1 MSISGARP
9 AFDIDLEE
17 YEKRLRAAG
26 APAAGVEDPLAEL
39 ARLVE
44 ASRPKVPAAPRF
56 AAAPPP
62 SSGLRSFDTP
72 LPPAAPVPPSA
83 VDVRDYRPALE
94 EPLDDGFDDVD
105 EADDPALARF
115 GGGPAVSAPEPR
127 RSRRWTFTVSAL
139 ALAGAAMIGGVFLL
153 KGKTPGFQKEPPFIA
168 AAVGPTK
175 VQPPSDATVSAS
187 DDAGGSLLKD
197 DTRSNHVKVVN
208 TEEQPVDLNAQSG
221 SQPAPVSA
229 PAAQDAPPPDTS
241 QPSPNGALEAPGT
254 PAGSLVRGTVDTP
267 VVVGTGPSLATSP
280 FPEPKAVR
288 TISLRPDGTPIAAG
302 SPDAQTAQAPPSE
315 PAAPGPAAA
324 PADAANAQSSTPK
337 IDLPTKLSPPKSS
350 ARVAVAKTDTTA
362 PANPA
367 DMAGETETPAA
378 PAAKPVKPKV
388 KAQAPVQAPA
398 PAPAAAAATAEAAPP
413 AAAPEPADATATTS
427 GGWAVQLAA
436 PRSETEAKAVV
447 AKLNEKYASAL
458 GGSSLGVHKANVN
471 GETVYRVRV
480 VGLNK
485 ADAAAL
491 CARLKGNGGECFVA
505 K

>member
-44 ASRPKVPAAPRF
+44 ASRPRG
-56 AAAPPP
+56 AAA
-62 SSGLRSFDTP
+62 
-72 LPPAAPVPPSA
+72 A

-94 EPLDDGFDDVD
+94 EPPEDALSFDGLEE
-105 EADDPALARF
+105 EADDHALRRF
-115 GGGPAVSAPEPR
+115 DGGSAVSGPEPR

-139 ALAGAAMIGGVFLL
+139 ALAGIAMIGGVFVL
-153 KGKTPGFQKEPPFIA
+153 KGKAPGFQKEPPFIA

-197 DTRSNHVKVVN
+197 ETRSSHVKVVN
-208 TEEQPVDLNAQSG
+208 TEEQPVDLNAQTA
-221 SQPAPVSA
+221 SQPARVNT
-229 PAAQDAPPPDTS
+229 PASQDQPPPDTA
-241 QPSPNGALEAPGT
+241 QPSPNPALESPGN

-267 VVVGTGPSLATSP
+267 VVIGSAQSPAPSP

-288 TISLRPDGTPIAAG
+288 TISLRPDGTPIPAG
-302 SPDAQTAQAPPSE
+302 SVDAQAGQAPPSE
-315 PAAPGPAAA
+315 PAQAPRSATAPDKAAQ
-324 PADAANAQSSTPK
+324 ADAANAQSSTPK
-337 IDLPTKLSPPKSS
+337 IELPTKLSPPKSS
-350 ARVAVAKTDTTA
+350 ARVVVAKTDTTA
-362 PANPA
+362 PADGA
-367 DMAGETETPAA
+367 EAAGEPEATAT
-378 PAAKPVKPKV
+378 PAAKPEKPKA
-388 KAQAPVQAPA
+388 KAQAPAPV
-398 PAPAAAAATAEAAPP
+398 TAEAAPS
-413 AAAPEPADATATTS
+413 AAAQEPTDAAATSS

-436 PRSETEAKAVV
+436 PRSETEARAVV

-458 GGSSLGVHKANVN
+458 GGTSLGVHKASVN

-480 VGLNK
+480 VGLSK
-485 ADAAAL
+485 TDAAAL

>member
-44 ASRPKVPAAPRF
+44 ASRPKAAAQPRF

-62 SSGLRSFDTP
+62 PSGLRSFDKP
-72 LPPAAPVPPSA
+72 LPPSAPPPPSA

-94 EPLDDGFDDVD
+94 EPFDDD
-105 EADDPALARF
+105 FESAEDADDPALARF
-115 GGGPAVSAPEPR
+115 GGSSAVSGPEPR

-139 ALAGAAMIGGVFLL
+139 ALAGIAMIGGVFVL
-153 KGKTPGFQKEPPFIA
+153 KGKTAGFQKEPPFIA

-197 DTRSNHVKVVN
+197 ETRSNHVKVVN
-208 TEEQPVDLNAQSG
+208 TEEQPVDLNAQTA
-221 SQPAPVSA
+221 SQPAPAPA
-229 PAAQDAPPPDTS
+229 PAAQDAPSPDTS
-241 QPSPNGALEAPGT
+241 QAPPNPAPEAPGS
-254 PAGSLVRGTVDTP
+254 PAGSLVRSTVDTP
-267 VVVGTGPSLATSP
+267 VVIGSGPSLATSP

-302 SPDAQTAQAPPSE
+302 SADVQAAPPE
-315 PAAPGPAAA
+315 PAAPGPAAGA
-324 PADAANAQSSTPK
+324 ADAANAQSSTPK

-362 PANPA
+362 PANAA
-367 DMAGETETPAA
+367 DASGETEAPAA
-378 PAAKPVKPKV
+378 PAAKPEKPKV
-388 KAQAPVQAPA
+388 KAQAPAPTPA
-398 PAPAAAAATAEAAPP
+398 PVTAEAAAPAAATD
-413 AAAPEPADATATTS
+413 PADAAATTS

-436 PRSETEAKAVV
+436 PRSETEAK
-447 AKLNEKYASAL
+447 
-458 GGSSLGVHKANVN
+458 SSGREAEREIRL
-471 GETVYRVRV
+471 R
-480 VGLNK
+480 
-485 ADAAAL
+485 
-491 CARLKGNGGECFVA
+491 ARRFVA
-505 K
+505 RRPQGERTTARQSIACAWSVSARPTPPRSARG